1 VEIEIPIG
9 GEDSHG
15 IEEPD
20 EGDRS
25 RRLDGDADTILSA
38 RRTFREALE
47 EEDEH
52 ASEERGLYEPVEED
66 LLESQPIRPVNVK

>member
-1 VEIEIPIG
+1 
-9 GEDSHG
+9 
-15 IEEPD
+15 
-20 EGDRS
+20 
-25 RRLDGDADTILSA
+25 
-38 RRTFREALE
+38 LE